1 VYRNLGVIALETGD
15 TAKACMLL
23 RQALDRDFTALYGDE
38 VEQLMT
44 TSCRGSAD
52 GKPMVPVQPSQGTID
67 RKTEHP
73 VPRTNA
79 PE

>member
-1 VYRNLGVIALETGD
+1 
-15 TAKACMLL
+15 MLL
-23 RQALDRDFTALYGDE
+23 RQALNRDFTALYGDE